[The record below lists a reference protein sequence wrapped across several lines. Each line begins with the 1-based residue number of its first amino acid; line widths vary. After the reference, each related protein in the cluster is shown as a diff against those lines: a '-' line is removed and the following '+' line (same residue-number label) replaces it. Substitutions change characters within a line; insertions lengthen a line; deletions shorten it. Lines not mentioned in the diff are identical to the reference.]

1 MLIEIAKKVGVELTE
16 DDFAMSN
23 ELSDDEL
30 DAVASGG
37 KCTCVASGD
46 EADGDDKKCVYV
58 GYGEGD
64 NIYFPMRC
72 FCFAGGY
79 SEDIN

>member
-1 MLIEIAKKVGVELTE
+1 MLIEIAKEVGVELTE
-16 DDFAMSN
+16 DDFAMGN

-30 DAVASGG
+30 DA
-37 KCTCVASGD
+37 VASGD
-46 EADGDDKKCVYV
+46 EADGDDKKCVCV

-72 FCFAGGY
+72 FCFGVGQG
-79 SEDIN
+79 D